1 MLDRLEAGRIMIS
14 LLVKKRKREILKDL
28 EEFYVKTKSDRTE
41 NYLPILLQNFS
52 YLGLRFFLARLLMS
66 SRSDLDF
73 SAAFLAAALPLGL
86 K

>member
-1 MLDRLEAGRIMIS
+1 MIS